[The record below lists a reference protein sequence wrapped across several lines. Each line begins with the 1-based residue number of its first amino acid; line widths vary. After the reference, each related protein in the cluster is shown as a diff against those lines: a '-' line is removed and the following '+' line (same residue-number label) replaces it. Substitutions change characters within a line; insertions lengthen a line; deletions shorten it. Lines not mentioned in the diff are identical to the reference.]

1 MSQQF
6 LDNSAQQDAN
16 DLSSVVQPGGHWCIC
31 AWAFAAAVQ
40 RDPQTLEGIE
50 LDCDRTNNKLR
61 AVYEHYVEQGEPL
74 QSPSGRAY
82 EAQTALQAVERLCGS
97 TAAAEGGAEAVMRV
111 QGMKQDLRREQKLDK
126 KVHGRVDTSL
136 QGHPVPKH
144 HHSHAQKRFEHAAP
158 PPAA

>member
-1 MSQQF
+1 
-6 LDNSAQQDAN
+6 
-16 DLSSVVQPGGHWCIC
+16 
-31 AWAFAAAVQ
+31 
-40 RDPQTLEGIE
+40 
-50 LDCDRTNNKLR
+50 
-61 AVYEHYVEQGEPL
+61 VYEHYVEQGEPL